1 MILKS
6 LSGRASGWLASGL
19 CGCAALALT
28 ASHAWAFDT
37 AGYHAKLDA
46 VVASVKS
53 KSLGDGKAALA
64 QLDEL
69 TAMGKSGAQEYAA
82 RDPKFAKLMAA
93 AVASADTMHNLT
105 DEEIEDTWGENGSA
119 GDAAGV
125 PLKSLGQFDTTRA
138 YLELMVSPAHA
149 YIFLKKWQS
158 NHKSAQLDKTADELA
173 ELAEHLKSVN

>member
-1 MILKS
+1 MTLNS
-6 LSGRASGWLASGL
+6 RSTRGSAWLTTGL
-19 CGCAALALT
+19 CACAAIALT
-28 ASHAWAFDT
+28 ASHAWAFDF

-46 VVASVKS
+46 VVASVKA

-69 TAMGKSGAQEYAA
+69 TAMGKAGAQEYAA
-82 RDPKFAKLMAA
+82 REPKFAKLMAA
-93 AVASADTMHNLT
+93 AIAGADGMHSLT

-119 GDAAGV
+119 GDPAGV
-125 PLKSLGQFDTTRA
+125 PLKSLGQFDATRG

-149 YIFLKKWQS
+149 YIYLKKWQS
-158 NHKSAQLDKTADELA
+158 SHKQGMLDKTTDELA